1 MRGGAGSDN
10 LSGGTGTNTADY
22 SDDPGGTGIQAN
34 LATGQVQN
42 ASIDT
47 LSGVQVVIGTSF
59 ADALTGDGAANTLI
73 GGAGGDTITGGGGQ
87 DSLRGEAGNDTHN
100 SQDGGTVDSNDCGAD
115 TDTANADTQD
125 TNLGCET
132 VNNTEPEPPPPPP
145 PGPDTKAPAIDLS
158 GKGKQ
163 KDKKQVKVDVS
174 CDEACAVEVA
184 GTIKVP
190 KQNPEGRFKGSRKFD
205 LKGASADLAAGQAQ
219 TLKLKL
225 TSKAKKL
232 LKKAIKEKKS
242 TAKVTATGTDAA
254 GNSATSSTFKVKV
267 KK

>member
-1 MRGGAGSDN
+1 
-10 LSGGTGTNTADY
+10 
-22 SDDPGGTGIQAN
+22 
-34 LATGQVQN
+34 
-42 ASIDT
+42 
-47 LSGVQVVIGTSF
+47 
-59 ADALTGDGAANTLI
+59 
-73 GGAGGDTITGGGGQ
+73 
-87 DSLRGEAGNDTHN
+87 
-100 SQDGGTVDSNDCGAD
+100 VDV
-115 TDTANADTQD
+115 QD
-125 TNLGCET
+125 TNQACET
-132 VNNTEPEPPPPPP
+132 LST
-145 PGPDTKAPAIDLS
+145 PGPGEPGGPPALDGTPPSIDVS
-158 GKGKQ
+158 GKKTQ

-174 CDEACAVEVA
+174 CDEACAVEA
-184 GTIKVP
+184 GGTIKVP
-190 KQNPEGRFKGSRKFD
+190 KQNSKGRFKGSKKFD